1 MGLLMSGEETHSC
14 SSSSRRRER
23 EREKGKVRPST
34 IKEEERQQRLSND
47 RPLPEPKILH
57 ANRGANDPCLC
68 KDWIEFLPSGNHE
81 F

>member
-14 SSSSRRRER
+14 SSSSRRGER

-57 ANRGANDPCLC
+57 GNGGANDPCFC
-68 KDWIEFLPSGNHE
+68 KDWVEFFALRIS
-81 F
+81 